1 MMSEVVTSSDIDA
14 LIRRAELDRGRAVG
28 QRELLLRTMFNVA
41 LAFIDLET
49 IRPRMM
55 NNKISV
61 VFRSAQ
67 DRTLQAKAEI
77 TIPTE

>member
-1 MMSEVVTSSDIDA
+1 MVGEAVTSSDIDA
-14 LIRRAELDRGRAVG
+14 LIRRAEVERGRVVG
-28 QRELLLRTMFNVA
+28 QRELLLKTMFNVA

-61 VFRSAQ
+61 IFRSAQ

-77 TIPTE
+77 TVPTE